1 MTLRRPRALPN
12 FSRPPLNELVL
23 SVQFGSLPFKNLH
36 AGILWQRFSQAYPNV
51 EEQPPIDPVFETFG
65 TQARA
70 ERLSLQL
77 MPMDTL
83 RYWFLTQDGNELLQI
98 QRDRLIHNWRQR
110 KPDDQYPRY
119 EPLRQKFEQEMA
131 TAASFFRDQEIGEIA
146 CNQCEVSYINV
157 IPLVDEAN
165 ATLHLADIFTIWTDK
180 YSDQFLGQIERGQFS
195 LSYVLPDESGKEPLG
210 RLHIAAQ
217 PAVLKSENKPAVRLS
232 VTARGK
238 PMDDTVTSAFAWLD
252 RGREAAVRGFTSIT
266 TKKMHRLWGRKGQR

>member
-1 MTLRRPRALPN
+1 MTLRRPRDLPN

-23 SVQFGSLPFKNLH
+23 SVQFGSLPFKNHH
-36 AGILWQRFSQAYPNV
+36 AGILWERFSQIYPNV

-65 TQARA
+65 TQVRA

-77 MPMDTL
+77 MPMETL
-83 RYWFLTQDGNELLQI
+83 RYWFVTQDGNELLQI
-98 QRDRLIHNWRQR
+98 QRDRLIHNWRQQNS
-110 KPDDQYPRY
+110 DDQYPRY
-119 EPLRQKFEQEMA
+119 EPLRQKFEQEIA
-131 TAASFFRDQEIGEIA
+131 TAASFFRDQGIGEIT

-157 IPLVDEAN
+157 IPLVGEAN
-165 ATLHLADIFTIWTDK
+165 ATLQLADIFTIWTDK

-195 LSYVLPDESGKEPLG
+195 LSYVLPDESSKEPLG

-217 PAVLKSENKPAVRLS
+217 PAVLRSENKPAVRLS

-238 PMDDTVTSAFAWLD
+238 PMDDTVTSALAWLD